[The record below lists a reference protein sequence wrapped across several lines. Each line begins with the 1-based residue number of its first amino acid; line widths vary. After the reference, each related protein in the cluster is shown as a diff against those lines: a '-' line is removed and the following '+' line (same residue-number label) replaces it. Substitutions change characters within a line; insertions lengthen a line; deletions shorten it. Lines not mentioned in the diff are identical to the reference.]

1 MKIVFVSN
9 FFNHHQKPVAD
20 AMHTLLGD
28 DYHFIETVP
37 MSEERIKMGWG
48 GDPKPSYVKQ
58 IYTSIEAKAE
68 AQALIDKADIVILG
82 HAPRYLVAQRLKE
95 KKLTFL
101 CTERLYKN
109 AFPLWKFPVRF
120 YRHYKAIRRHKSLY
134 LLAASAFASEDYAKT
149 GCFKNRAYKWAYF
162 TALKEY
168 DNVEKLIEVK
178 RPTSILWVARLIEVK
193 HPEAPIE
200 VARRLKA
207 DGYTFEMNLI
217 GTGELEEK
225 VRALIAEYGLDDCVH
240 LLGSMKPEAV
250 REYMETSEIFLFTS
264 DKGEGW
270 GAVLNE
276 SMNSACAVVASHAIG
291 SVPFLIQNG
300 ENGLIY
306 RDGDLDDLTR
316 KVKQLLDH
324 PDECRK
330 IGFAAY
336 ETMKNEWNAENAA
349 RRFIEFAQKLLD
361 GEKHPFPFDTG
372 VCSRAERLKDNWIKN
387 LKRR

>member
-1 MKIVFVSN
+1 MTVVFISN
-9 FFNHHQKPVAD
+9 FFNHHQKPLAD
-20 AMHTLLGD
+20 AMYALLGEG
-28 DYHFIETVP
+28 YHFIETKP
-37 MSEERIKMGWG
+37 MSEERLKMGWG
-48 GDPKPSYVKQ
+48 LDVKPAYVKQ
-58 IYTSIEAKAE
+58 TYTGAAQKAE
-68 AQALIDKADIVILG
+68 VQSLINDADVAILG
-82 HAPRYLVAQRLKE
+82 SAPHTLVAPRLQAGKITFKCSERKYKDGCPYLKLPHHFLINR
-95 KKLTFL
+95 KKYI
-101 CTERLYKN
+101 RYK
-109 AFPLWKFPVRF
+109 
-120 YRHYKAIRRHKSLY
+120 SMY
-134 LLAASAFASEDYAKT
+134 LLCASAFASADYAKT
-149 GCFKNRAYKWAYF
+149 FTFRNRAYKWAYF

-178 RPTSILWVARLIEVK
+178 HPASILWVARFIDVK

-200 VARRLKA
+200 VAKRLKA
-207 DGYTFEMNLI
+207 DGYSFEMNLI
-217 GTGELEEK
+217 GNGELEDRI
-225 VRALIAEYGLDDCVH
+225 RALIAEYGLEDYVH
-240 LLGSMKPEAV
+240 MLGSMKPDQV
-250 REYMETSEIFLFTS
+250 REHMEKSEIFLFTS

-291 SVPFLIQNG
+291 SVPFLIQSG

-349 RRFIEFAQKLLD
+349 RRFIELAQKLLD

>member
-20 AMHTLLGD
+20 TMYALLGD
-28 DYHFIETVP
+28 GYHFIETKP
-37 MSEERIKMGWG
+37 ISQERLAMGWG
-48 GDPKPSYVKQ
+48 NDEKPPYVKQ
-58 IYTSIEAKAE
+58 NYTDDASRVEC
-68 AQALIDKADIVILG
+68 QRLIDEADIAIIG
-82 HAPRYLVAQRLKE
+82 SAPHSLMQTRLLE
-95 KKLTFL
+95 KKITFL
-101 CTERLYKN
+101 CTERLYKTG
-109 AFPLWKFPVRF
+109 FPILKYPVRF
-120 YRHYKAIRRHKSLY
+120 YRHYKAFRRHKSLY
-134 LLAASAFASEDYAKT
+134 LLAASAFASADYAKT

-168 DNVEKLIEVK
+168 DDVEKLIEVK
-178 RPTSILWVARLIEVK
+178 HPISILWVARLIEWK

-200 VARRLKA
+200 VAKRLKA

-250 REYMETSEIFLFTS
+250 REHMETSEIFLFTS

-306 RDGDLDDLTR
+306 RDGDLDDLTA
-316 KVKQLLDH
+316 KVKHLLDH
-324 PDECRK
+324 PNERRK
-330 IGFAAY
+330 LSVAAY

-349 RRFIEFAQKLLD
+349 TKFIELSQKLLD
-361 GEKHPFPFDTG
+361 GEKHPSPFESG
-372 VCSRAERLKDNWIKN
+372 VCSRAEVLKDNWIENEKGN
-387 LKRR
+387 